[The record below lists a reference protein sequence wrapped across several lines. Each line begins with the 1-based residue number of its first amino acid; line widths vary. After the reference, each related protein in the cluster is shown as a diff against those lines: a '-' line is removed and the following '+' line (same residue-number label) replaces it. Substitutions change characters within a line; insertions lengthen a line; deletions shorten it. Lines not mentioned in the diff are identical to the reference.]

1 MDKRRNIFKIKKME
15 QKEIIEGNEII
26 DAFMGGYKRDMEI

>member
-1 MDKRRNIFKIKKME
+1 ME